1 MKISFEFWMSE
12 SDKNFS
18 RKDAKHAK
26 LGEDRK
32 IFFFAPLA
40 TWREN
45 LLASRCVQELKSN
58 FPSSP

>member
-32 IFFFAPLA
+32 IFFFAP
-40 TWREN
+40 WRLGAN
-45 LLASRCVQELKSN
+45 NFFKAVWLKN
-58 FPSSP
+58 